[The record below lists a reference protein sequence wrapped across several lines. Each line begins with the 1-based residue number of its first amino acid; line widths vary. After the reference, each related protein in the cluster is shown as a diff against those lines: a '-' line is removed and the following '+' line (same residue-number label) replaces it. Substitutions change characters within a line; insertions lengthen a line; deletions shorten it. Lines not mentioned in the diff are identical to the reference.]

1 MCEAAA
7 FLLKD
12 QKEELLLE
20 SVDAIETDENN
31 VTLVNIFGERKVMK
45 ARVKSFSL
53 VEHKIVLEP
62 L

>member
-20 SVDAIETDENN
+20 SVEVIETGQKD
-31 VTLVNIFGERKVMK
+31 VTLVNIFGERKVIRAK
-45 ARVKSFSL
+45 IKSFSL
-53 VEHKIVLEP
+53 VDHKIVLEP
-62 L
+62 M

>member
-12 QKEELLLE
+12 QVEELLLE
-20 SVDAIETDENN
+20 SVEAIETNENN

-45 ARVKSFSL
+45 AKVRSFSL
-53 VEHKIVLEP
+53 VDHKIVLEP
-62 L
+62 V